1 MILTKELLDRFF
13 GVVNRGN
20 QTDAREWL
28 LEVLGKTPKEAKLSA
43 ADLTLFSKDVS
54 AFAPPERRN
63 AAKDTRPEP
72 REERRNGAPDLRPF
86 VSVVPVVPP
95 KPVVPLAPVVQPQP
109 VEPIA
114 PVK

>member
-28 LEVLGKTPKEAKLSA
+28 LEMLGKTPKEAKASA
-43 ADLTLFSKDVS
+43 ADPTLFSKEIN

-72 REERRNGAPDLRPF
+72 REERRHGAPDLRPF
-86 VSVVPVVPP
+86 VSVVPVAPAVT
-95 KPVVPLAPVVQPQP
+95 PVVPLVPPS
-109 VEPIA
+109 
-114 PVK
+114 K